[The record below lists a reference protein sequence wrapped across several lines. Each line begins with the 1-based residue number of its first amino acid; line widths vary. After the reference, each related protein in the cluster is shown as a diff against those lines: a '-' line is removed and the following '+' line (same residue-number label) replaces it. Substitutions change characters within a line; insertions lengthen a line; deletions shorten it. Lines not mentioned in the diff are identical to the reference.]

1 MIHYLIPLGKDIKI
15 TAWECLTF
23 LKESQDK
30 DWRTLSPYEGLDIVR
45 NSQGDYFLFLW
56 TFLDADDEYRIYNKF
71 GEPIVIRDGERLPHE
86 YQRLDREEVVVAFPE
101 IQRFRTQVEYQLCF
115 TSWNQGIRDS
125 DPFEWTEEMEVINQ
139 MLFERKLSHPISRC
153 YITTGRGPDKSD
165 LAKTFDIHGFRKNLL
180 AKINAAHG
188 CYGVS
193 MKEWQKI
200 VKRYFTIKSMD
211 EEKRDDRDEC
221 TICLGNDL
229 MLLEE
234 FLLTLDRY
242 EDLSKKGQDLRVIS
256 IHCVQG
262 QFYMVVKVNNIDD
275 LSFWN
280 NQVSTELT
288 VERLEKLY
296 IAKMLTFAP
305 LLNLPRSL
313 CLIMRDTKYFV
324 KESDIY

>member
-15 TAWECLTF
+15 TAWECLAY
-23 LKESQDK
+23 LKESQDR
-30 DWRTLSPYEGLDIVR
+30 DWRTLTPFEGLDIVR
-45 NSQGDYFLFLW
+45 NSQKDYFLFLW

-71 GEPIVIRDGERLPHE
+71 GEPIAIRDGEDLPHV
-86 YQRLDREEVVVAFPE
+86 YHRLDRKEEEEEFPE

-115 TSWNQGIRDS
+115 TSWNQGIPDS

-139 MLFERKLSHPISRC
+139 MLFERDLSHPISRC
-153 YITTGRGPDKSD
+153 YISIGRGPDTPSD
-165 LAKTFDIHGFRKNLL
+165 EQPFDIDGFRKNLL
-180 AKINAAHG
+180 AKIDAAHR

-200 VKRYFTIKSMD
+200 VKRYFTIKSID

-234 FLLTLDRY
+234 FLLKLDRY

-256 IHCVQG
+256 IHYVQG
-262 QFYMVVKVNNIDD
+262 QFYMAVKVNNIAD

-296 IAKMLTFAP
+296 IAKMLAFAP
-305 LLNLPRSL
+305 LLSLPRSL
-313 CLIMRDTKYFV
+313 CLIMRDIKYFV
-324 KESDIY
+324 KESDI